1 MEALISIGI
10 IIVVLAGGLFLFNKL
25 MGYKKGNITIDLDE
39 RYIDYNEYIQAIQ
52 QDLKSKGRNVTYE
65 GDGRFII
72 DGKKYIFLERNVS
85 MGGVPLQRTILK
97 PE

>member
-1 MEALISIGI
+1 MAVFIG
-10 IIVVLAGGLFLFNKL
+10 VAVGGLLLFNTL

-39 RYIDYNEYIQAIQ
+39 RYTDFNEYIQAIQ
-52 QDLKSKGRNVTYE
+52 QDLKSKGRDVKYE
-65 GDGRFII
+65 GDGRFTI

-97 PE
+97 QE